1 MTLHSVT
8 RLGRTS
14 AVVLLAMLL
23 AGCSFISANSEIRGI
38 LEDQGVKP
46 ESVGIQTTNGVTT
59 LTVAYRTA
67 APDVAGAL
75 IESRKVAEAL
85 WKEAPVGFDV
95 LRMEPS
101 GAGNLEHITLD
112 AADLEDE
119 FGPRPEGA
127 GGDLTGGLMR
137 DLAVVAVVGLLLLVG
152 IVVLVVVLVTR
163 SRRRRRQQPAQ
174 PWPGQPPGPWP
185 PTPPPGPGRW

>member
-1 MTLHSVT
+1 MTVHAVT
-8 RLGRTS
+8 RLGRMA
-14 AVVLLAMLL
+14 AVVLLAVLL
-23 AGCSFISANSEIRGI
+23 AGCSLISANSEIRGI

-46 ESVGIQTTNGVTT
+46 ESVGVRTTNGVTT

-112 AADLEDE
+112 AADLEGE

-127 GGDLTGGLMR
+127 GGDLSGGIVR
-137 DLAVVAVVGLLLLVG
+137 DLAVLAAVGLLLLVG
-152 IVVLVVVLVTR
+152 IVVLVAVLVRR
-163 SRRRRRQQPAQ
+163 SRRRRRQQQPQ
-174 PWPGQPPGPWP
+174 PWPGQPSGSWP
-185 PTPPPGPGRW
+185 PSPPPGPGRW